1 MKPLFLIAGPCAIED
16 RHTPL
21 KIAQE
26 VKAITD
32 RLGITY
38 IFKSSFKKANRT
50 KLDSFT
56 GISKPEALEI
66 LRQVREETGVP
77 VLTDVHETW
86 ECAEVAPYVDY
97 LQIPAF
103 LCRQTDLLIAAGETG
118 KGVNIKKGQFL
129 SPEAMQF
136 AVEKVRSTGNDRIWL
151 TERGTTFG
159 YESLV
164 VDITSIPR
172 MQKTGCPVVMD
183 CTHSVQKPNQSTG
196 ITGGDAQL
204 IGTLCLAAVAAGVDG
219 LFIETHPEPSL
230 AKSDA
235 ASMLRLDLLEDLLI
249 RAVKVR
255 AAINS

>member
-16 RHTPL
+16 RHTPME
-21 KIAQE
+21 IARE

-38 IFKSSFKKANRT
+38 IFKGSYKKANRT

-56 GISKPEALEI
+56 GIDKPEALEI
-66 LRQVREETGVP
+66 LRNIREETGVP

-86 ECAEVAPYVDY
+86 ECAEVAQYVDY

-136 AVEKVRSTGNDRIWL
+136 AVEKVRSTGNEQIWL

-159 YESLV
+159 YDSLV
-164 VDITSIPR
+164 VDMTAIPR

-183 CTHSVQKPNQSTG
+183 CTHSVQRPNQTAG
-196 ITGGDAQL
+196 ITGGDAAM
-204 IGTLCLAAVAAGVDG
+204 IGTLCLAAIAAGTDG
-219 LFIETHPEPSL
+219 LFIETHPDPSR

-235 ASMLRLDLLEDLLI
+235 ASMLRLDLLEELLT
-249 RAVKVR
+249 RAVKVK
-255 AAINS
+255 AATAV